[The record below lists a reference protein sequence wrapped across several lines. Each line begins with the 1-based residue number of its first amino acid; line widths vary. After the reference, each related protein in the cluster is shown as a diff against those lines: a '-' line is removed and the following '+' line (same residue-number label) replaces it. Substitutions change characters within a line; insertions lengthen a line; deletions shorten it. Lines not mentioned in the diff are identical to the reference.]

1 MRPWHEKTLGEFVS
15 LQRGHDLPTN
25 NRGAGRVPVVGS
37 FGITGYHDIARA
49 KGPGVTVG
57 RSGASAGAVYFVNE
71 DYWPHNTC
79 LFVTDFQGNN
89 PRFAYYLL
97 SRLDLPNHA
106 VGSAQPSLNRN
117 HISPLPIRVPDRP
130 EQDRIAH
137 VLSTLDDKI
146 ELNRRMNETLEQM
159 AQAIFK
165 DWFVDFGPVRRKQE
179 GASDPIA
186 IMGGLVQN
194 SARAAELAALFPDA
208 LGDNDLPEGWRPN
221 SLGKLFEIK
230 IGRTPPRKEKHHF
243 VENETEGVPWL
254 SIRDLGTCG
263 TFAYS
268 TSECLTVDAVNGFRV
283 PLIEKGTVV
292 VSFKLTVGRVAIA
305 ERQMLS
311 NEAIA
316 QLASK
321 AESPPTAFTYSFMKQ
336 YDYSQLGSTSSIA
349 TAVNSESIRQ
359 ITLELPP
366 EKLLS
371 THHELVGPLLNLIQS
386 RGAEN
391 RTLAETRDYLL
402 PKLMS
407 GEVRVRDAEAHSERL
422 LDA

>member
-25 NRGAGRVPVVGS
+25 NRGTGRVPVVGS

-186 IMGGLVQN
+186 IMGGLVQDTP
-194 SARAAELAALFPDA
+194 RAAELATLFPDA
-208 LGDNDLPEGWRPN
+208 FGEDGLPEDWTTQPLRAV
-221 SLGKLFEIK
+221 FEINPK
-230 IGRTPPRKEKHHF
+230 ETMKRGTIAPYSDMASLPTSGPTTSPPIMREFGSGMRFRNGDALLARITPCLENGKSAYVDFLDEGVVGWGSTEFIVLRARPPVPKPMAYLLIRQEDFRNHAIRSMTGTSGRQRATETAIGDFRVAFAAASIYPKFGELTEPLFALIRSNA
-243 VENETEGVPWL
+243 VENET
-254 SIRDLGTCG
+254 
-263 TFAYS
+263 
-268 TSECLTVDAVNGFRV
+268 
-283 PLIEKGTVV
+283 
-292 VSFKLTVGRVAIA
+292 
-305 ERQMLS
+305 
-311 NEAIA
+311 
-316 QLASK
+316 
-321 AESPPTAFTYSFMKQ
+321 
-336 YDYSQLGSTSSIA
+336 
-349 TAVNSESIRQ
+349 
-359 ITLELPP
+359 
-366 EKLLS
+366 
-371 THHELVGPLLNLIQS
+371 
-386 RGAEN
+386 
-391 RTLAETRDYLL
+391 LAEARDYLL

-407 GEVRVRDAEAHSERL
+407 GEIRVTETSQK
-422 LDA
+422 